1 MSFNSLGLDRWTH
14 QPFDPRRV
22 DPCVTNMN
30 PPKVCWFVDVSLF
43 SQADLGGVGIF
54 SSSSCLVSRGEENV
68 SGRTARTWLV
78 VILDRK

>member
-1 MSFNSLGLDRWTH
+1 MVVYL
-14 QPFDPRRV
+14 
-22 DPCVTNMN
+22 N